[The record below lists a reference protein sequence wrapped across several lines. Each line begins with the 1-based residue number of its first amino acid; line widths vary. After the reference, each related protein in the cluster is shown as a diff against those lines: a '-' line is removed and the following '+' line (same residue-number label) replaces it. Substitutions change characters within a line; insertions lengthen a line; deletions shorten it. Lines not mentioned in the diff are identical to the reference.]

1 MNLRANQI
9 HQAFSSIFILRGM
22 IVYLDDNRNIGGYMS
37 WSKLK
42 QQLESFLCPALH
54 GRVEYRATS
63 YRYAP
68 DKAGTCYIA
77 VDKKNVLN
85 MSDITTLIRW
95 YQTELEIKNDSDI
108 QIPINDEEIEAIR
121 IDTHGKVPEDR
132 LKVMAR
138 SRKIAEHA
146 KELMLAQTALSKSN
160 FTVVATKYLSTPIEE
175 SIECNDILL
184 NILALVDRRIG
195 KKRILNMTEKMKL
208 KHPIVQY
215 FYELRRS
222 TV

>member
-1 MNLRANQI
+1 
-9 HQAFSSIFILRGM
+9 
-22 IVYLDDNRNIGGYMS
+22 MS

-63 YRYAP
+63 YRYLP
-68 DKAGTCYIA
+68 DKAGLCYIS

-85 MSDITTLIRW
+85 MSDRTGLIKW

-108 QIPINDEEIEAIR
+108 QIPVNHEEIETIR
-121 IDTHGKVPEDR
+121 IETKGNVPEDR
-132 LKVMAR
+132 LQVMVR
-138 SRKIAEHA
+138 NRKISEYA
-146 KELMLAQTALSKSN
+146 KELLSAQASLSKSN
-160 FTVVATKYLSTPIEE
+160 FIVIANKFLSTSIEE
-175 SIECNDILL
+175 SLESNDILL
-184 NILALVDRRIG
+184 NILALVDRRVG
-195 KKRILNMTEKMKL
+195 KKRILNMTEVMKL

-222 TV
+222 TL